1 MTPTHLMLALLASMV
16 GRDLRAPAVQ
26 ELIKLGLLTH
36 EPWDDHGKRRE
47 RVVVTPTGEAV
58 VREMAAVFEEKA

>member
-16 GRDLRAPAVQ
+16 DGDLRAPAVK

-36 EPWDDHGKRRE
+36 EPWDDRGKRRE
-47 RVVVTPTGEAV
+47 RVVVTTKGELVA
-58 VREMAAVFEEKA
+58 REMAAVLEEYS

>member
-1 MTPTHLMLALLASMV
+1 MTPAHLMLALLASVV

-26 ELIKLGLLTH
+26 ELIKLRLLTH

-47 RVVVTPTGEAV
+47 RVVVTPLGKRV
-58 VREMAAVFEEKA
+58 VMEMAAVFEEKA